1 MSLIDAL
8 YTDVEPFLGDAVRR
22 FCVMLHQQEPVLR
35 LELHALITLEMRAHV
50 RFGLLRAHPPVLIGI
65 HRLEER
71 PHLLLGHL
79 HPGLRDRRGQLLFVE
94 LAAPI
99 GGEG

>member
-8 YTDVEPFLGDAVRR
+8 YTDVTPFLGDAVRR
-22 FCVMLHQQEPVLR
+22 FCVMLHQQEPVLQ
-35 LELHALITLEMRAHV
+35 LELHAQITLEMRAHV

-71 PHLLLGHL
+71 PHLLL
-79 HPGLRDRRGQLLFVE
+79 RDRRGQLLFVE